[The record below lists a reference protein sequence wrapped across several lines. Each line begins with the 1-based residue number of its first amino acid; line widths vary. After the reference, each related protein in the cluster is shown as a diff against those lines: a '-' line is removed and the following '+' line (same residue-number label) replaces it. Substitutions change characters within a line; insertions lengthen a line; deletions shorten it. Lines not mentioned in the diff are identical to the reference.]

1 MRPSRATI
9 DLDALRHNYRLARRL
24 GGGRA
29 LAVVKADAYG
39 HGAVAC
45 ARALEAD
52 ADGFGVACME
62 EALELREAGIEAPIV
77 LLEGFFDAGEL
88 DLVERHRLWT
98 VVASPWQVDLLERHR
113 ARQPWQVWLKLDS
126 GMHRLGLSPEE
137 FVPAWRR
144 LAALPWVGQMVAMT
158 HFSRAD
164 ELSHPSTP
172 GQMAVFESVLASLP
186 PGTPASVANSA
197 ALMAWP
203 ATRREWVR
211 PGLMLY
217 GAHMLDAP
225 CAAAELR
232 AVMTL
237 ESKVIAV
244 RDAAGEPIGYAGTYT
259 TTRPTRVGVVAA
271 GYADGY
277 PQYATSG
284 TPVVIDGRPGEL
296 IGRVSMDM
304 LTIDLTDH
312 RKPGSAAAWNC
323 GGRTA
328 GGGGPRSG
336 NSPTA
341 CSPASSGCRAATRD
355 AAPADQKRQAA
366 TSIVSPSLGWWMLAL
381 EMCRASSEK
390 RFQRQPKVLMN
401 CGSPERASV
410 LPLCTPAPKPATRP
424 LGRA

>member
-39 HGAVAC
+39 HGAIAC

-77 LLEGFFDAGEL
+77 LLEGFFDADEL
-88 DLVERHRLWT
+88 DLVERHHLWT

-137 FVPAWRR
+137 FVPAWQR
-144 LAALPWVGQMVAMT
+144 LSALPWIERMVAMT

-225 CAAAELR
+225 CAAADELR

-244 RDAAGEPIGYAGTYT
+244 RDLAAGEPIGYAGTYT

-312 RKPGSAAAWNC
+312 PEAGLGSRVELWGPNLPVAEVAA
-323 GGRTA
+323 
-328 GGGGPRSG
+328 RSG
-336 NSPTA
+336 NSPYRLLA
-341 CSPASSGCRAATRD
+341 GL
-355 AAPADQKRQAA
+355 KRVPRRYA
-366 TSIVSPSLGWWMLAL
+366 
-381 EMCRASSEK
+381 
-390 RFQRQPKVLMN
+390 
-401 CGSPERASV
+401 
-410 LPLCTPAPKPATRP
+410 
-424 LGRA
+424 